1 MRRRTFVKSVKPGGL
16 SSLVRAAKSANEAGM
31 KKLLILALALALPAC
46 ATVVPRADPGSPSSW
61 APVDPQR
68 LSDWTRQIAADDLQG
83 RAPGTEG
90 ETRTIAWLTGQFRA
104 LGLEPGGENGGWTQ
118 RVPLVRTQVPAEA
131 GFTISSHGQTLPL
144 RSPRDLYVSTVRETD
159 RVRIENAPMVFVGYG
174 VTAPERG
181 WDDFGDVDLRG
192 KIAVILVNDPDF
204 EAGPGD
210 AVAGRFG
217 GRAMT
222 YYGRWTYKYEEAA
235 RRGAIG
241 AIVIHESEGAG
252 YGWNTVQAPAGE
264 AYNVVLGPDATQ
276 PVLLQGWMQRDLAV
290 DLFRRAGLDFEAVK
304 RQARTP
310 GFRPIDLGATFS
322 TDLAV
327 TSRRVES
334 RNVIARLT
342 GSRHPGE
349 TIMFSGHWDAYGIG
363 PADARGDTIRNGA
376 HDDGLGIAGFLE
388 MARLFAAGPR
398 PERTLLFA
406 AWTAEERGLLGSDY
420 DAGNPLYP
428 AETMVAA
435 ITLDTL
441 QSAGPARDVILIGQG
456 QSDLEDLMARMAQ
469 SQGRTVTPDAQPQ
482 RGLFYRAD
490 HFPFAKRGVP
500 VLLLMAL
507 GGGADLVTGGRE
519 AGDRW
524 VSDFTAHCYHQPCD
538 QWSPDWDLRGA
549 AQDVSLAYRIGREL
563 ANSRA
568 WPQWREGSEFRA
580 VRVRSAAQRH

>member
-1 MRRRTFVKSVKPGGL
+1 
-16 SSLVRAAKSANEAGM
+16 M
-31 KKLLILALALALPAC
+31 KKLFMLAFALALSAC
-46 ATVVPRADPGSPSSW
+46 ATAVPRADPGSPASW

-68 LSDWTRQIAADDLQG
+68 LSDWTRQIGSDDLQG

-104 LGLEPGGENGGWTQ
+104 LGLEPGGEHGGWTQ
-118 RVPLVRTQVPAEA
+118 LVPLIRTQVPAQA
-131 GFTISSHGQTLPL
+131 GFTIASHGETLPL
-144 RSPRDLYVSTVRETD
+144 QSPRDLYVSTTRETD

-181 WDDFGDVDLRG
+181 WDDFGDVDLHG
-192 KIAVILVNDPDF
+192 KIAVFLVNDPDF
-204 EAGPGD
+204 DAVAGEP
-210 AVAGRFG
+210 VAGRFG

-222 YYGRWTYKYEEAA
+222 YYGRWTYKFEEAA

-241 AIVIHESEGAG
+241 ALVIHETEGAG
-252 YGWNTVQAPAGE
+252 YAWNTVQAPAGE
-264 AYNVVLGPDATQ
+264 AYNVVLGPNATQ
-276 PVLLQGWMQRDLAV
+276 PVLLQGWMQRTLAV

-304 RQARTP
+304 QQAR
-310 GFRPIDLGATFS
+310 GGAFRPIDLGATFS
-322 TDLAV
+322 SDLPV

-334 RNVIARLT
+334 HNVIARLT
-342 GSRHPGE
+342 GSRRPGE

-376 HDDGLGIAGFLE
+376 HDDGLGIAGLLE

-398 PERTLLFA
+398 PARSLLFA
-406 AWTAEERGLLGSDY
+406 AWTGEERGLLGSGY
-420 DAGNPLYP
+420 GAANPLYP
-428 AETMVAA
+428 VEAMVAN

-507 GGGADLVTGGRE
+507 GGGADLVDGGRE

-524 VSDFTAHCYHQPCD
+524 VSDFTARCYHQTCD
-538 QWSPDWDLRGA
+538 EWSPDWDLRGA

-568 WPQWREGSEFRA
+568 WPAWRETSEFRA
-580 VRVRSAAQRH
+580 VRQQSADRRR